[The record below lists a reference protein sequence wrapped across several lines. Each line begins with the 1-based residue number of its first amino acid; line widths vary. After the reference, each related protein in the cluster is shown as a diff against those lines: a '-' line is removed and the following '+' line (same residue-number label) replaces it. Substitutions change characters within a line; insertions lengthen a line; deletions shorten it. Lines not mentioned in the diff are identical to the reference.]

1 MSNIDK
7 YPLITPDG
15 NLDLYILISKLFK
28 YYYIIAI
35 STLFSIFLCFLYYQI
50 KQPNVEYA
58 LDIQKSEVL
67 QLELDKQSV
76 ELLEFYNISSTELFY
91 LFNKALMSDE
101 VINESIMNFT
111 DKNKSLDS
119 NSANF
124 YEELILLKPKNFNT
138 QIIEKNNEVR
148 FTLSVNGSKNI
159 DQYELFLE
167 YYLNNVE
174 LLTYK
179 KFTQTIENMIVGNE
193 DRIERLIKNNKF
205 LTDEKIELNE
215 VIVKYELDYF
225 AIEKQNILDELKLN
239 LEIAKKLDI
248 IKPKLDAVE
257 TDFLIN
263 FRELSQSSD
272 YLTRDML
279 VKNDFML
286 GSETLELLIKDLV
299 LTTEPSNQRYK
310 QAKSNLLQLNKN
322 NQVISGLALAKI
334 DLMNAQDIQRKLSN
348 VYLTNNS
355 FMVEYD
361 TNSLEIIFT
370 ETSKSIAYI
379 LSLLSGLLLGC
390 ILVIYIGE
398 HRHRIY
404 INK

>member
-1 MSNIDK
+1 
-7 YPLITPDG
+7 
-15 NLDLYILISKLFK
+15 
-28 YYYIIAI
+28 
-35 STLFSIFLCFLYYQI
+35 
-50 KQPNVEYA
+50 
-58 LDIQKSEVL
+58 
-67 QLELDKQSV
+67 
-76 ELLEFYNISSTELFY
+76 
-91 LFNKALMSDE
+91 
-101 VINESIMNFT
+101 
-111 DKNKSLDS
+111 
-119 NSANF
+119 
-124 YEELILLKPKNFNT
+124 
-138 QIIEKNNEVR
+138 
-148 FTLSVNGSKNI
+148 
-159 DQYELFLE
+159 
-167 YYLNNVE
+167 
-174 LLTYK
+174 
-179 KFTQTIENMIVGNE
+179 MIVGNE
-193 DRIERLIKNNKF
+193 DRIERLIKNNKV
-205 LTDEKIELNE
+205 LVDEQIELNE
-215 VIVKYELDYF
+215 VIVRYELDYF

-279 VKNDFML
+279 AKNDFML

-299 LTTEPSNQRYK
+299 LTTEPSNQKYK
-310 QAKSNLLQLNKN
+310 QAKTNLLQLNRN
-322 NQVISGLALAKI
+322 DQVISGLALAKI

-370 ETSKSIAYI
+370 ETSKIIAYI

-390 ILVIYIGE
+390 ILVIYIVE
-398 HRHRIY
+398 HRYRIY

>member
-28 YYYIIAI
+28 YYYVIVI
-35 STLFSIFLCFLYYQI
+35 STLFAIFLCFLYYQI

-91 LFNKALMSDE
+91 LFNKALMSDD

-119 NSANF
+119 NPTNF

-179 KFTQTIENMIVGNE
+179 NFTQTIENMIVGNE
-193 DRIERLIKNNKF
+193 DRIERLIKNNKV
-205 LTDEKIELNE
+205 LMDEQIELNE
-215 VIVKYELDYF
+215 VIVRYELDYF

-279 VKNDFML
+279 AKNDFML

-299 LTTEPSNQRYK
+299 LTTEPSNQKYK
-310 QAKSNLLQLNKN
+310 QAKTNLLQLNRN
-322 NQVISGLALAKI
+322 DQVISGLALAKI

-370 ETSKSIAYI
+370 ETSKIIAYI

-390 ILVIYIGE
+390 ILVIYIVE
-398 HRHRIY
+398 HRYRIY

>member
-28 YYYIIAI
+28 YYYVIVI
-35 STLFSIFLCFLYYQI
+35 STLFAIFLCFLYYQI

-91 LFNKALMSDE
+91 LFNKALMSDD

-119 NSANF
+119 NPTNF

-179 KFTQTIENMIVGNE
+179 NFTQTIENMIVGNE

-205 LTDEKIELNE
+205 LIDEKIELNE
-215 VIVKYELDYF
+215 VIVRYELDYF

-279 VKNDFML
+279 AKNDFML

-299 LTTEPSNQRYK
+299 LTTEPSNQKYK
-310 QAKSNLLQLNKN
+310 QAKTNLLQLNRN
-322 NQVISGLALAKI
+322 DQVISGLALAKI

-370 ETSKSIAYI
+370 ETSKIIAYI

-390 ILVIYIGE
+390 ILVIYIVE
-398 HRHRIY
+398 HRYRIY

>member
-91 LFNKALMSDE
+91 LFNKALMSDD

-119 NSANF
+119 NPTNF

-299 LTTEPSNQRYK
+299 LTTEPSNQKYK
-310 QAKSNLLQLNKN
+310 QAKTNLLQLNRN
-322 NQVISGLALAKI
+322 DQVISGLALAKI

-390 ILVIYIGE
+390 ILVIYIVE
-398 HRHRIY
+398 HRYRIY

>member
-28 YYYIIAI
+28 YYYIIVI
-35 STLFSIFLCFLYYQI
+35 STLFVIFLCFLYYQI
-50 KQPNVEYA
+50 KQPSVEYS

-67 QLELDKQSV
+67 QLELDKQSL
-76 ELLEFYNISSTELFY
+76 ELLEIYNISSTELFY

-124 YEELILLKPKNFNT
+124 YEELILLKPNNFNT

-148 FTLSVNGSKNI
+148 FTLSVNNNKNI
-159 DQYELFLE
+159 DQYELFIE

-179 KFTQTIENMIVGNE
+179 NLTQTIENMIVGNE

-205 LTDEKIELNE
+205 LIDEQIELNE
-215 VIVKYELDYF
+215 VIVRYELDYF

-263 FRELSQSSD
+263 FREPIQSSD
-272 YLTRDML
+272 YLTRDKL
-279 VKNDFML
+279 AKNDFML

-299 LTTEPSNQRYK
+299 LKTEPSNQKYK
-310 QAKSNLLQLNKN
+310 QAKTNLLQLNRN
-322 NQVISGLALAKI
+322 DQVISGLALAKI
-334 DLMNAQDIQRKLSN
+334 DLMNALDIQRKLSN

-361 TNSLEIIFT
+361 TNSLELIFT
-370 ETSKSIAYI
+370 ESSKIIAYI
-379 LSLLSGLLLGC
+379 LSLLSGLLLGF
-390 ILVIYIGE
+390 ILVIYIVE
-398 HRHRIY
+398 HRYRIY

>member
-28 YYYIIAI
+28 YYYVIVI
-35 STLFSIFLCFLYYQI
+35 STLFAIFLCFLYYQI

-91 LFNKALMSDE
+91 LFNKALMSDD

-119 NSANF
+119 NPTNF

-179 KFTQTIENMIVGNE
+179 NFTQTIENMIVGNE
-193 DRIERLIKNNKF
+193 DRIERLIKNNKV
-205 LTDEKIELNE
+205 LVDEQIELNE
-215 VIVKYELDYF
+215 VIVRYELDYF

-279 VKNDFML
+279 AKNDFML

-299 LTTEPSNQRYK
+299 LTTEPSNQKYK
-310 QAKSNLLQLNKN
+310 QAKTNLLQLNRN
-322 NQVISGLALAKI
+322 DQVISGLALAKI

-370 ETSKSIAYI
+370 ETSKIIAYI

-390 ILVIYIGE
+390 ILVIYIVE
-398 HRHRIY
+398 HRYRIY

>member
-28 YYYIIAI
+28 YYYVIVI
-35 STLFSIFLCFLYYQI
+35 STLFAIFLCFLYYQI

-91 LFNKALMSDE
+91 LFNKALMSDD

-119 NSANF
+119 NPTNF

-179 KFTQTIENMIVGNE
+179 NFTQTIENMIVGNE

-205 LTDEKIELNE
+205 LIDEKIELNE
-215 VIVKYELDYF
+215 VIVRYELDYF

-279 VKNDFML
+279 AKNDFML

-299 LTTEPSNQRYK
+299 LTTEPSNQKYK
-310 QAKSNLLQLNKN
+310 QAKTNLLQLNRN
-322 NQVISGLALAKI
+322 DQVISGLALAKI

-370 ETSKSIAYI
+370 ETSKIIAYI
-379 LSLLSGLLLGC
+379 LSLLSGLLLGF
-390 ILVIYIGE
+390 ILVIYIVE
-398 HRHRIY
+398 HRYRIY

>member
-91 LFNKALMSDE
+91 LFNKALMSDD

-119 NSANF
+119 NPTNF

-148 FTLSVNGSKNI
+148 FSLSVNGSKNI

-299 LTTEPSNQRYK
+299 LTTEPSNQKYK
-310 QAKSNLLQLNKN
+310 QAKTNLLQLNRN
-322 NQVISGLALAKI
+322 DQVISGLALAKI

-390 ILVIYIGE
+390 ILVIYIVE
-398 HRHRIY
+398 HRYRIY